1 MGLNVNMMKDKIYD
15 VIVKTV
21 ILGQPLVSHQYKF
34 AQPDD
39 EYRNMCFHILGIDV
53 MINEFLN
60 PVVLEVN
67 HTPSFATDTPL
78 DFSIKYNLIKDTLI
92 LMNIS
97 T

>member
-1 MGLNVNMMKDKIYD
+1 MGLNVNVMKEKIYD

-53 MINEFLN
+53 MIN
-60 PVVLEVN
+60 
-67 HTPSFATDTPL
+67 
-78 DFSIKYNLIKDTLI
+78 
-92 LMNIS
+92 
-97 T
+97 